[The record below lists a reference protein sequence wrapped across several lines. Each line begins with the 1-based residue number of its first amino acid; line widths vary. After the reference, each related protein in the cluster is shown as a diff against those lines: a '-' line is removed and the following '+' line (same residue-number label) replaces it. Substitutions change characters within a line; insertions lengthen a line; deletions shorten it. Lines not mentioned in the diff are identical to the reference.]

1 MLVVSQIDVYQS
13 WLFFLILVII
23 LDLSYTNFE
32 ANVFLAI

>member
-23 LDLSYTNFE
+23 LDLSSTNFE